1 MDQNNSIR
9 SFGHRLISR
18 REGESRLL
26 ALVAVIAI
34 GVWIFAFL
42 TNSLGGKI
50 YVDDLIVNWIFP
62 SYGEPFNSKGLYEV
76 ARDITSLGSGVILT
90 FLTITNFAYI
100 IARGDRRGAWFL
112 FAVLVGALILT
123 FGLKFGIDRTRP
135 DFATGIIYSTTSP
148 SFPSGHSLLTAAIF
162 PALATIFARRESILG
177 IRLMFLS
184 FALLVAVA
192 VGISRVLV
200 GAHYPS
206 DVIAGWSLGFAWV
219 ATCRIGFSY
228 YERKVLRGGDYN
240 SI

>member
-76 ARDITSLGSGVILT
+76 ARDIT
-90 FLTITNFAYI
+90 
-100 IARGDRRGAWFL
+100 
-112 FAVLVGALILT
+112 
-123 FGLKFGIDRTRP
+123 
-135 DFATGIIYSTTSP
+135 
-148 SFPSGHSLLTAAIF
+148 
-162 PALATIFARRESILG
+162 
-177 IRLMFLS
+177 
-184 FALLVAVA
+184 
-192 VGISRVLV
+192 
-200 GAHYPS
+200 
-206 DVIAGWSLGFAWV
+206 
-219 ATCRIGFSY
+219 
-228 YERKVLRGGDYN
+228 
-240 SI
+240 